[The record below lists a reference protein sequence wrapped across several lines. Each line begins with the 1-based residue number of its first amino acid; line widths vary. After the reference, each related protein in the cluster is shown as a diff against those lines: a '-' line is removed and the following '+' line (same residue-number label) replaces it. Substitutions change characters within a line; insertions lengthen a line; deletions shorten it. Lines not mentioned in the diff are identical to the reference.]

1 MDSKEFNQGAKRTET
16 ASSVIFDVRGFG
28 ERQGEAI
35 DSYLH
40 DVGMAVQMNVFRH
53 NKPIVLLCDSGTTF
67 PTTTETWLAGV
78 RRQGVSVEI
87 QQAPKEA
94 PPRSP

>member
-16 ASSVIFDVRGFG
+16 ASTVIFDVRGFG

-53 NKPIVLLCDSGTTF
+53 NKPIVLVCDSDTSF
-67 PTTTETWLAGV
+67 PSTTETWLAGLH
-78 RRQGVSVEI
+78 RQGVNVEI
-87 QQAPKEA
+87 QQV
-94 PPRSP
+94 PPAKQEND

>member
-1 MDSKEFNQGAKRTET
+1 MDSKEFNKVVKRTET

-28 ERQGEAI
+28 PRQGEAI

-53 NKPIVLLCDSGTTF
+53 NKPIVLLCDSDTSF
-67 PTTTETWLAGV
+67 PATTETWLAGV
-78 RRQGVSVEI
+78 RRQGVNVEI
-87 QQAPKEA
+87 QHVPADASPK
-94 PPRSP
+94 SS

>member
-28 ERQGEAI
+28 VRQGEAI

-40 DVGMAVQMNVFRH
+40 DVGMAVQMNAFRH
-53 NKPIVLLCDSGTTF
+53 NKPIVLLCDFDTAFPSTTD
-67 PTTTETWLAGV
+67 TWLAGV
-78 RRQGVSVEI
+78 RRQGVNVEI
-87 QQAPKEA
+87 QQAPKET
-94 PPRSP
+94 PPSS

>member
-28 ERQGEAI
+28 VRQGEAI

-53 NKPIVLLCDSGTTF
+53 TKPILLQCDAETVFPATTA
-67 PTTTETWLAGV
+67 TWLASVQALGV
-78 RRQGVSVEI
+78 DVQI
-87 QQAPKEA
+87 QRME
-94 PPRSP
+94 R

>member
-1 MDSKEFNQGAKRTET
+1 MHTKEFNENVLRSET
-16 ASSVIFDVRGFG
+16 DSAVIFDVRGFG

-53 NKPIVLLCDSGTTF
+53 TKPIVLQCDSETVF
-67 PTTTETWLAGV
+67 PATTETWLANV
-78 RRQGVSVEI
+78 QRQGVAVEI
-87 QQAPKEA
+87 QRIKK
-94 PPRSP
+94 